1 MSIKN
6 PAQPTIV
13 RIKKIINEA
22 PGYKTFVFEYPLAGR
37 PGQYLMLWLPGVDL
51 KPFSIAWQTQSEF
64 ALAVLKR
71 GEFTAKLFAAKAG
84 DRLGFLGP
92 LGTYYNFKNK
102 KKILLIGGGCGTPSV
117 VFLAQAAREQGL
129 EVDFILAARIAEE
142 IIFERF
148 LADKGVKVFH
158 RFQNQK
164 YEHVWDLIEDK
175 IKAEPYDG
183 LYACGPELL
192 LKRLVDLTLN
202 KNIFCQISMERYMK
216 CGLGVCGKCCVD
228 PIGLCLCQA
237 GPVVTN
243 QLANQITEFGQYYR
257 DASGQKIYFDD
268 KRQKADSCKI

>member
-1 MSIKN
+1 M
-6 PAQPTIV
+6 
-13 RIKKIINEA
+13 
-22 PGYKTFVFEYPLAGR
+22 
-37 PGQYLMLWLPGVDL
+37 DL

-192 LKRLVDLTLN
+192 LEKIVDLALL
-202 KNIFCQISMERYMK
+202 KKIFCEISIERYMK
-216 CGLGVCGKCCVD
+216 CGIGICGSCAIDPLG
-228 PIGLCLCQA
+228 ICLCQA
-237 GPVVTN
+237 GPVVS
-243 QLANQITEFGQYYR
+243 AEFAKKITEFGKFER
-257 DASGQKIYFDD
+257 LASGEKHYF
-268 KRQKADSCKI
+268 KK